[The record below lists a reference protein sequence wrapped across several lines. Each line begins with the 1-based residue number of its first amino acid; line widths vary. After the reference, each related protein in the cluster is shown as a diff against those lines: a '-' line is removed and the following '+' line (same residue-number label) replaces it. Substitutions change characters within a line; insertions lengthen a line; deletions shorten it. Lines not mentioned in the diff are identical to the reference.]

1 MSIDSRIKNL
11 ERRAGVMPGDVCGC
25 DSFSRD
31 IRTYMDAVDNQAAAD
46 ADERPAEVCGRCN
59 RPKDI
64 IKIILV
70 LPGQKQPPAAGGY
83 AIKPRLSP

>member
-11 ERRAGVMPGDVCGC
+11 ERRAGVTPGDVCGC

-46 ADERPAEVCGRCN
+46 ADERPPVVCEVCK
-59 RPKDI
+59 RPKEVV
-64 IKIILV
+64 KVILV
-70 LPGQKQPPAAGGY
+70 HNREQALN
-83 AIKPRLSP
+83 